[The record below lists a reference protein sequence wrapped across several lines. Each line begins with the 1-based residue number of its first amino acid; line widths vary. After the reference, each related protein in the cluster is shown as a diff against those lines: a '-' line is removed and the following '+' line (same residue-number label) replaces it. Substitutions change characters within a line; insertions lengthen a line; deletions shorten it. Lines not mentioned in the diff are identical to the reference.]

1 MRATD
6 KLSIGTSSGGL
17 GESSI
22 APGRGY
28 STARSRWSQISRS
41 ERAFVLCGAV
51 IVVVFVIAAVAP
63 QLFTRQN
70 PDALYAGPSL
80 VGPSVSHWFGTDEL
94 GRDFYARVVYAARAS
109 LTMSVLIVA
118 IGATFGTVVGIVA
131 GYVGGWLDEV
141 LMRLTDLFLA
151 LPGFVLALALAAV
164 LGRGEKSVVIAL
176 STVWWPSYAR
186 LVRGMALELKH
197 RAHVEASRALGATGP
212 RVVRKDIAPFTW
224 GQINARITQDLGY
237 ALVNV
242 AGLGFLGLGVQPP
255 ATEWGSLLESGLQY
269 IATAWW
275 LTLFPGLAITVWT
288 VGVAML
294 GDGIAA
300 MTRSGQGG
308 LR

>member
-6 KLSIGTSSGGL
+6 RVSLEPGSGGV
-17 GESSI
+17 GQGPV
-22 APGRGY
+22 APGVRY
-28 STARSRWSQISRS
+28 STVRSRWSQTSRS
-41 ERAFVLCGAV
+41 ERVFVICGAA
-51 IVVVFVIAAVAP
+51 IVVVFVAVAIAP

-70 PDALYAGPSL
+70 PDALYAGPPL

-118 IGATFGTVVGIVA
+118 IGGVFGTVVGVVA

-141 LMRLTDLFLA
+141 LMRVTDLFLA

-176 STVWWPSYAR
+176 SIVWWPSYAR
-186 LVRGMALELKH
+186 LVRGMVLELKH
-197 RAHVEASRALGATGP
+197 RAHVEAARALGATGP
-212 RVVRKDIAPFTW
+212 RIIFKDIAPFTW

-242 AGLGFLGLGVQPP
+242 AGLGFLGLGAQPP

-288 VGVAML
+288 VGVAMF

-300 MTRSGQGG
+300 MSRSEQRGP
-308 LR
+308 R

>member
-6 KLSIGTSSGGL
+6 RVSIEPSSGGF
-17 GESSI
+17 
-22 APGRGY
+22 GRGPVAPEMRY
-28 STARSRWSQISRS
+28 SAVRSRWSQTTRS
-41 ERAFVLCGAV
+41 ERAFVVCGATIV
-51 IVVVFVIAAVAP
+51 IVFVAAAIAP

-70 PDALYAGPSL
+70 PDALYTGPPL

-118 IGATFGTVVGIVA
+118 IGGTFGTVVGIVA
-131 GYVGGWLDEV
+131 GYVGGWVDEA

-176 STVWWPSYAR
+176 SIVWWPSYAR
-186 LVRGMALELKH
+186 LVRGMILELKQ
-197 RAHVEASRALGATGP
+197 RAHVEAARALGATGP
-212 RVVRKDIAPFTW
+212 RIILKDIAPFTW

-300 MTRSGQGG
+300 MTRSEQRGP
-308 LR
+308 R

>member
-1 MRATD
+1 MRTTD
-6 KLSIGTSSGGL
+6 RLSLGAGSDGL
-17 GESSI
+17 GQNAVAPELRSS
-22 APGRGY
+22 
-28 STARSRWSQISRS
+28 TVRSRWSQISRS
-41 ERAFVLCGAV
+41 ERAFLICGAV
-51 IVVVFVIAAVAP
+51 IIIVFVTAAAVP

-70 PDALYAGPSL
+70 PDALYAGPPL
-80 VGPSVSHWFGTDEL
+80 APPSVPHWFGTDEL

-109 LTMSVLIVA
+109 VTMSVLIVA
-118 IGATFGTVVGIVA
+118 IGGALGTAVGVVA

-176 STVWWPSYAR
+176 SIVWWPSYAR
-186 LVRGMALELKH
+186 LVRGMILELKH

-212 RVVRKDIAPFTW
+212 RIIRKDIAPFAW
-224 GQINARITQDLGY
+224 GQLNARVTQDLGY

-288 VGVAML
+288 VGVAMF

-300 MTRSGQGG
+300 MTRSGEGG
-308 LR
+308 SR